1 MSRPE
6 SSIKASICIARF
18 AHNLYFEEV
27 IHCLH
32 EEELDYYTNLQVE
45 KRKNSFLMGRFC
57 AKKAI
62 QLYTD
67 IGDDRKIII
76 RRGVFQQPVVT
87 MPSYS
92 NIQVSITHCNDM
104 GAALAFSEEHAM
116 GIDIEKISGE
126 STAIE
131 SVLTEK
137 ERNLIKTLYL
147 NPNVALYLMWT
158 AKEALSKILKTGF
171 TTPPQ
176 VFEINRID
184 IQSDYVSSEY
194 TNFSQFRATS
204 FQAGHYM
211 ISIVHPKRTL
221 MDVHTLKHLISKT
234 QAISS
239 FHC

>member
-1 MSRPE
+1 MSRPQ
-6 SSIKASICIARF
+6 SSIKASICIGRF
-18 AHNLYFEEV
+18 ALNSYFEEA
-27 IHCLH
+27 IHYLH
-32 EEELDYYTNLQVE
+32 EEELDYYTSLQVE
-45 KRKNSFLMGRFC
+45 KRKKSFLMGRFC

-67 IGDDRKIII
+67 IGDYRKIII

-116 GIDIEKISGE
+116 GIDIEKISRE
-126 STAIE
+126 PTAIE
-131 SVLTEK
+131 SILTVN
-137 ERNLIKTLYL
+137 ERNLIKTLSL
-147 NPNVALYLMWT
+147 NPTVALYLMWT

-176 VFEINRID
+176 VFEISRIE
-184 IQSDYVSSEY
+184 IHSDYVLSEY
-194 TNFSQFRATS
+194 TNFSQFMATS
-204 FQAGHYM
+204 YQAGDYM

-221 MDVHTLKHLISKT
+221 MDLQTLNHLISKT

-239 FHC
+239 FH